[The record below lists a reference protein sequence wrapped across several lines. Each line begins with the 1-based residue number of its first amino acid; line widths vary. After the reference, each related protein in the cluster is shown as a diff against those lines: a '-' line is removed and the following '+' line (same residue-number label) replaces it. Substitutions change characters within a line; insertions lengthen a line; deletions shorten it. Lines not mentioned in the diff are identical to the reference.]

1 MADFSDNV
9 PNPRDAGGDKMD
21 RSLEEALRAYEEMP
35 CKAQQINGLEYH
47 RIIASYTMPLT
58 CKGLVVCALPR
69 PPFSPKEA
77 GEVIYLDEKGNRYAF
92 AGVALP
98 DFRALSKK
106 DRSAMATVALRP
118 ACGNSPIGEW
128 MTVVRPEK

>member
-69 PPFSPKEA
+69 PPFPLRRQARLYTSMRRATATLSPVLRCRISVPCRKRIA
-77 GEVIYLDEKGNRYAF
+77 AQWPP
-92 AGVALP
+92 LP
-98 DFRALSKK
+98 CAPPAATPP
-106 DRSAMATVALRP
+106 SAN
-118 ACGNSPIGEW
+118 G
-128 MTVVRPEK
+128 